1 MSVAPYAPPS
11 IGPAGLT
18 VNNYQSILQDNLQSF
33 LNIFGQN
40 QYIAPDSA
48 IYQLLSILSLKQADQ
63 NLGLQLVYNQSSPQ
77 TAVGAGLD
85 REVKMNGLA
94 RAPFTFSTATLTCV
108 GTAGL
113 PLINCFAQDQAG
125 NLWSIPTP
133 TPITGGSVNVVATCT
148 TPGAVAAEPGQ
159 ISIISTPTAGWT
171 SVTNANAATAG
182 EPVESDSSLRARQS
196 VSVALPALTPIAATV
211 AAVLAVKGVVRVAPG
226 YKTPA
231 GPGSSIENPTGGVDS
246 WGNPAHS
253 ISIVAD
259 GGTDLAVATA
269 IYLKKTIGCLTNGT
283 TSAVVTDQNT
293 GFEETISFFRPT
305 DLPIFVLAAIHG
317 YNSTPTTATL
327 AAVQAAIVLYL
338 NSLQIGET
346 VPISAVNYEA
356 MSVNANLS
364 AASFGVQSLA
374 IGTLTASTTA
384 DTTLGSN
391 SITVADPTGIVDDQ
405 LVVSSVI
412 PAGTTVTGVVGSTI
426 SLSANATATATGV
439 AAKFATLGTVD
450 IPMTNFHTVSDG
462 IAANVAVV
470 TV

>member
-1 MSVAPYAPPS
+1 
-11 IGPAGLT
+11 
-18 VNNYQSILQDNLQSF
+18 
-33 LNIFGQN
+33 
-40 QYIAPDSA
+40 
-48 IYQLLSILSLKQADQ
+48 
-63 NLGLQLVYNQSSPQ
+63 
-77 TAVGAGLD
+77 
-85 REVKMNGLA
+85 
-94 RAPFTFSTATLTCV
+94 
-108 GTAGL
+108 
-113 PLINCFAQDQAG
+113 
-125 NLWSIPTP
+125 
-133 TPITGGSVNVVATCT
+133 
-148 TPGAVAAEPGQ
+148 
-159 ISIISTPTAGWT
+159 
-171 SVTNANAATAG
+171 
-182 EPVESDSSLRARQS
+182 
-196 VSVALPALTPIAATV
+196 
-211 AAVLAVKGVVRVAPG
+211 
-226 YKTPA
+226 
-231 GPGSSIENPTGGVDS
+231 VDS